1 MFALLFLLVVAI
13 VIGYFLGRG
22 KTGERL
28 QNWYAGWRAPRKRN
42 RRKMKLKVMRMCKR

>member
-1 MFALLFLLVVAI
+1 MFALQFLLVVAI

-28 QNWYAGWRAPRKRN
+28 ENWFRGLRAPRGEESQEDETESDEDA
-42 RRKMKLKVMRMCKR
+42 

>member
-22 KTGERL
+22 KAGERI
-28 QNWYAGWRAPRKRN
+28 QNWYAGWRVPKEVESQADETESDEDA
-42 RRKMKLKVMRMCKR
+42 